1 MKGWISSLMVFMV
14 ALPMFSS
21 CKAIS
26 SLFDD
31 DRKVIAKVGQHKLSQ
46 SDIATLVPQ
55 GTSREDS
62 MKIVMQYINS
72 WASDLVYADIAE
84 AQLSKQE
91 KDVSKEVEEY
101 RKALLKYRY
110 EQRYVNER
118 LDTSVTAEELQ
129 AYYDSHK
136 QKFVAGVPLVKAH
149 FMRISADSP
158 NIELIK
164 KNIASDNLDD
174 MAYVDSLAYASADR
188 YTDYGGKWISVQ
200 ELAGDFGQE
209 DYTKLL
215 SKMRNSFIQVR
226 DTDYDKLDIAYIS
239 DYIEAGGYL
248 PLEYCEAE
256 IRGILIGIRRHA
268 LVTALEQDL
277 LEDARAKGKFV
288 IY

>member
-1 MKGWISSLMVFMV
+1 MKGWILSLTVLMV
-14 ALPMFSS
+14 ALPVFSS

-31 DRKVIAKVGQHKLSQ
+31 DRKVVAKVGQHKLSH
-46 SDIATLVPQ
+46 SDIAALVPK
-55 GTSREDS
+55 GTSHEDS

-84 AQLSKQE
+84 AQLSKKE
-91 KDVSKEVEEY
+91 KDVSREVEEY

-118 LDTSVTAEELQ
+118 LDTSVTREELQ
-129 AYYDSHK
+129 EYYDSHK
-136 QKFVAGVPLVKAH
+136 QKFVADMPLVKAH

-158 NIELIK
+158 SIEPIK
-164 KNIASDNLDD
+164 KNITSDNIDD
-174 MAYVDSLAYASADR
+174 MAYVDSLAYSSADR
-188 YTDYGGKWISVQ
+188 YTDYGGKWISMKT
-200 ELAGDFGQE
+200 LARDFGQE
-209 DYTKLL
+209 DWSGLL

-239 DYIEAGGYL
+239 DFVRAGDPL

-256 IRGILIGIRRHA
+256 IRGILIGIRRHE
-268 LVTALEQDL
+268 LVTGLEQDL

>member
-46 SDIATLVPQ
+46 SDIAALVPQ

-188 YTDYGGKWISVQ
+188 YTDYGGKWISFQ

>member
-1 MKGWISSLMVFMV
+1 MVFMV

-91 KDVSKEVEEY
+91 KDVSREVEEY

-118 LDTSVTAEELQ
+118 LDTSVTVEELQ

-136 QKFVAGVPLVKAH
+136 QKFVAGAPLVKAH

-188 YTDYGGKWISVQ
+188 YTDYGGKWISIQ